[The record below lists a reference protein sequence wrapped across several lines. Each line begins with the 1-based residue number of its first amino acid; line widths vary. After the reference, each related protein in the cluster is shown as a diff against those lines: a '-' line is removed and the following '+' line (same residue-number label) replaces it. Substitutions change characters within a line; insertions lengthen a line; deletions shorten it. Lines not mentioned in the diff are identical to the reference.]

1 MKSPTRKK
9 ARITLRI
16 KPGGFLRIP
25 LCFLYRSGWHSGDR
39 LIVEVAGDRIYLVK
53 PPTEIVWRIER
64 LRQRIGFG
72 SADDSSISAVRTY
85 GEYRRMTLPRCGPFP
100 SRGRK
105 TDNPTKAIEAIS
117 TVISHI
123 TPAGGN
129 IFLDLG
135 FPPEEAERLKEESD
149 RRRGG

>member
-9 ARITLRI
+9 ARLTLRI

-25 LCFLYRSGWHSGDR
+25 LYFMYRSGWHSGDR
-39 LIVEVAGDRIYLVK
+39 LIVEVAGDRIHFVK

-64 LRQRIGFG
+64 LRQRIGSD
-72 SADDSSISAVRTY
+72 SADNSPSFAARTY

-100 SRGRK
+100 SRGCK
-105 TDNPTKAIEAIS
+105 TDNPSEAIETMS

-123 TPAGGN
+123 TPADGN

-135 FPPEEAERLKEESD
+135 FPPEEAERLKEEAD
-149 RRRGG
+149 RG